1 MMSRFRVTA
10 IGWWFLAI
18 VPTLLVLLAVWPGLG
33 VYGQGFLP
41 EILAPESM
49 LQGDFELA
57 RLVRLWLGVTLGLS
71 CVIGLIF
78 RQLLK
83 RAWRLRLR
91 SFDASALLG
100 YRRLVWSFRPIACLL
115 CGAALGLGLVVLAPP
130 MRGLPAAAWV
140 VTVALC
146 AVAALLQYIT
156 AVFGLIE
163 TRRLH
168 AGR

>member
-1 MMSRFRVTA
+1 MSRFRVTA
-10 IGWWFLAI
+10 IGWWFLVI
-18 VPTLLVLLAVWPGLG
+18 VPALLVLLAVWPGLG

-41 EILAPESM
+41 EILAPGSM

-57 RLVRLWLGVTLGLS
+57 RLVRLWLGVTLGLA

-78 RQLLK
+78 RHLVK

-91 SFDASALLG
+91 SFDASTLLG
-100 YRRLVWSFRPIACLL
+100 YRRLVWSVRPIACLL
-115 CGAALGLGLVVLAPP
+115 CGAALGLGFMVLAPP
-130 MRGLPAAAWV
+130 MRGLSAAAWV